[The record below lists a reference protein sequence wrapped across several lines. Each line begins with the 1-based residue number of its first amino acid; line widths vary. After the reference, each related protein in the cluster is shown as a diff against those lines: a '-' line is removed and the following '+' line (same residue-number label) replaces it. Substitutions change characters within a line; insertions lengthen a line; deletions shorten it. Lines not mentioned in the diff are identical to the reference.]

1 MIKLYNGDCL
11 EIMRTL
17 EDKSIDAIITD
28 LPYGTT
34 KCAWDV
40 IIPFDKMWEQ
50 YLRVAKD
57 NAPIILFGQ
66 EPFSSLLRLSQLKL
80 FKYDIYWERE
90 RLTNITQVKNRPG
103 KTVEVISVFYRSQ
116 PTYNPQMVEYTGKLV
131 TNKVKSGVLGKLSD
145 TSEHKVK
152 EYNDTGVRY
161 PTQVW
166 RYKRDILSSNLHET
180 QKPVELMEALVRTYT
195 NEGDTVLD
203 SCMGSG
209 TTGVACKKNNRDF
222 VGIELNKDYFDIAER
237 RINDTVENVDLD
249 FSSII

>member
-50 YLRVAKD
+50 YLRVVKD

-80 FKYDIYWERE
+80 FKYDIYWEKE

-116 PTYNPQMVEYTGKLV
+116 PTYNPQMVEYSGKPV
-131 TNKVKSGVLGKLSD
+131 INSVKYGVLGKLSD

-152 EYNDTGVRY
+152 EYNDTGERY

-166 RYKRDILSSNLHET
+166 RYKRDIQRSNLHET

-222 VGIELNKDYFDIAER
+222 VGIELNKDYFDIAEK
-237 RINDTVENVDLD
+237 RIADTVENIDLD